1 MSGGIMKLK
10 LKAHNFKLV
19 FCAGIFLVFSSW
31 MLGCTQLKERFGTTE
46 ETPELAMDREKCQKE
61 ADRIASDSTA
71 NAIKRMDIR
80 REAYNDCMNK
90 KGHNKSVTK

>member
-1 MSGGIMKLK
+1 MKLEQKTQNLK
-10 LKAHNFKLV
+10 LIL
-19 FCAGIFLVFSSW
+19 CTGIFLIFSGW

-61 ADRIASDSTA
+61 ADRIAANSTA